1 MKMIEG
7 FKKDISDFLKERK
20 ENTNKQVEA
29 LKEETHKPLKNTGE
43 HIQTGEGIEQNCL
56 GSENGTRIIKENS
69 KEDSPGDG
77 KPRKENRS
85 CRCKHHQQNTRDR
98 RE

>member
-29 LKEETHKPLKNTGE
+29 LKEETHKPLKNT
-43 HIQTGEGIEQNCL
+43 
-56 GSENGTRIIKENS
+56 
-69 KEDSPGDG
+69 
-77 KPRKENRS
+77 
-85 CRCKHHQQNTRDR
+85 
-98 RE
+98 